1 MAFGSSEAVWGR
13 VLPPI
18 NHAGWP
24 FVGSL
29 ALVTLGLAAV
39 DGNLGWI
46 GALSTAWCAYF
57 FRDPDRVTPIREDL
71 IVSPADGVIQAIEQ
85 SAPPDELAMG
95 DVLRSRVSIFMN
107 VFDVHVNRMPCDGV
121 VTALKYTPGRFV
133 NASLDKASALNER
146 NSVRVTAPGGWDV
159 ACVQIAGLIARR
171 IRCALDVGQSVRAG
185 ERFGLIRFGS
195 RVDVYLPEGVA
206 PLVSVGQRT
215 VAGETVVADV
225 RAQEPARGGEVR
237 AGAT

>member
-1 MAFGSSEAVWGR
+1 MWGR

-18 NHAGWP
+18 NRAGWP

-195 RVDVYLPEGVA
+195 RVDVYLPEGG
-206 PLVSVGQRT
+206 PR
-215 VAGETVVADV
+215 
-225 RAQEPARGGEVR
+225 R
-237 AGAT
+237 

>member
-1 MAFGSSEAVWGR
+1 MWGR

-18 NHAGWP
+18 NRAGWP

-29 ALVTLGLAAV
+29 ALVTLGLATV
-39 DGNLGWI
+39 DGNLVWI

-146 NSVRVTAPGGWDV
+146 NSVQVTAPGGWDV

-237 AGAT
+237 TGAT

>member
-1 MAFGSSEAVWGR
+1 MWGR

-18 NHAGWP
+18 NRAGWP

-39 DGNLGWI
+39 DGNLVWI

-237 AGAT
+237 TGAT

>member
-1 MAFGSSEAVWGR
+1 MWGR

-18 NHAGWP
+18 NRAGWP

-39 DGNLGWI
+39 DGNLVWI

-146 NSVRVTAPGGWDV
+146 NSVQVTAPGGWDV

-237 AGAT
+237 TGAT

>member
-1 MAFGSSEAVWGR
+1 MWGR

>member
-1 MAFGSSEAVWGR
+1 MWGR

-18 NHAGWP
+18 NRAGWP

-146 NSVRVTAPGGWDV
+146 NSVQVTAPGGWDV

-237 AGAT
+237 TGAT

>member
-1 MAFGSSEAVWGR
+1 MWGR

-18 NHAGWP
+18 NRAGWP

>member
-1 MAFGSSEAVWGR
+1 VLGR
-13 VLPPI
+13 IFPPI
-18 NHAGWP
+18 NRAGWP

-39 DGNLGWI
+39 HGDLVWV
-46 GALSTAWCAYF
+46 GALLTAWCAYF
-57 FRDPDRVTPIREDL
+57 FRDPDRVTPTREEL
-71 IVSPADGVIQAIEQ
+71 IMSPADGVVQAIER
-85 SAPPDELAMG
+85 STPPDELAMG
-95 DVLRSRVSIFMN
+95 DVPRSRVSIFMN
-107 VFDVHVNRMPCDGV
+107 VFDVHVNRIPCDGV
-121 VTALKYTPGRFV
+121 VTALKYTPGRFF
-133 NASLDKASALNER
+133 NASLDKASAFNER

-159 ACVQIAGLIARR
+159 VCVQIAGLIARR
-171 IRCALDVGQSVRAG
+171 IRCALDVSQSVRAG

-237 AGAT
+237 AGST

>member
-1 MAFGSSEAVWGR
+1 MWGR

-39 DGNLGWI
+39 DGNLVWI

-95 DVLRSRVSIFMN
+95 DVPRSRVSIFMN

-171 IRCALDVGQSVRAG
+171 IRCALDVGQRVRAG
-185 ERFGLIRFGS
+185 ERFGMIRFGS